1 MNTKNQFKTI
11 RAPLT
16 AEELYNLPANELS
29 KLKLT
34 DEESRLLRALNDKK
48 DIERAARS
56 ARLRVEEEPLLADLR
71 DAGLNIESA
80 WNLRKNNANYPKAI
94 PILLKHLLLPYSD
107 RIRSGIAH
115 SLASPDARY
124 SWDTLVAEYIK
135 APTGKGIIARGDTEE
150 FNLGAKDGLACA
162 LAATVTEA
170 TIEELIEIMKD
181 PSHGSS
187 RVLMVSALRKSKN
200 PKAKQALEVLAFDP
214 DLQKEIAHW
223 QNKKARPVK
232 H

>member
-1 MNTKNQFKTI
+1 VKVKRTPT
-11 RAPLT
+11 T
-16 AEELYNLPANELS
+16 AAELS
-29 KLKLT
+29 AKLEADPVFVAQRAERDRKFA
-34 DEESRLLRALNDKK
+34 LRASRIQTEQQQIVDELKQAGCNLQSLSDLINRSNDY
-48 DIERAARS
+48 DH
-56 ARLRVEEEPLLADLR
+56 
-71 DAGLNIESA
+71 
-80 WNLRKNNANYPKAI
+80 AI
-94 PILLKHLLLPYSD
+94 SVLVKHLLLPYSD
-107 RIRSGIAH
+107 VTRETLARALAMKSAAH
-115 SLASPDARY
+115 TWPI
-124 SWDTLVAEYIK
+124 LVAEYQK
-135 APTGKGIIARGDTEE
+135 AIVGRGIVVPGESEE

-200 PKAKQALEVLAFDP
+200 HKAKEALEVLAFDP